1 MSRRVFERGEMK
13 ALAHLVSRLAAWR
26 PTRCHLDRHVG
37 LTAGPLPA
45 LQTHS
50 SPRCSHFASRH
61 PQLGQR
67 EQLGQLGGV
76 LLQAPVS
83 DLREAGLLRDPAE
96 RMLDLGA
103 DTGLESLAFVSQGFD
118 RVALAQCPA
127 LAGTHG
133 HMPGDAFLGVRPL
146 ARALV

>member
-1 MSRRVFERGEMK
+1 VCERSEMK
-13 ALAHLVSRLAAWR
+13 VLAHLVSRFAAQR
-26 PTRCHLDRHVG
+26 PTRRHLDRRVG
-37 LTAGPLPA
+37 LAAGPLPA
-45 LQTHS
+45 LQSRS

-67 EQLGQLGGV
+67 EELGQLGGV
-76 LLQAPVS
+76 FLQVPVP
-83 DLREAGLLRDPAE
+83 DLGEAELLRDLAE

-103 DTGLESLAFVSQGFD
+103 DTGLEALDLVSQGFD

-127 LAGTHG
+127 LASTHG

-146 ARALV
+146 ARALI